1 MHRNAS
7 DRSLNRLSWE
17 VCSWSISS
25 PWEGQD
31 GWRMDYMISTRNMT
45 VDENTANVDLL
56 PKLQD
61 NGATPEPAL
70 DRLQFAHPT
79 LSLSESHIVYLM
91 GKLGM
96 WDKKT
101 LVLSIDM
108 RNARL
113 QGAATFDAER
123 MMGYTHTQSRI
134 SKFFDMVPG
143 DFLSFASK
151 WQAPR

>member
-1 MHRNAS
+1 
-7 DRSLNRLSWE
+7 
-17 VCSWSISS
+17 
-25 PWEGQD
+25 
-31 GWRMDYMISTRNMT
+31 MDYRFNTSSIV
-45 VDENTANVDLL
+45 VDDGTANVDLL
-56 PKLQD
+56 RQLRD
-61 NGATPEPAL
+61 NGATPQPAL
-70 DRLQFAHPT
+70 DGLLFAHPT

-91 GKLGM
+91 CEVSM

-108 RNARL
+108 RNPRL

>member
-1 MHRNAS
+1 MQ
-7 DRSLNRLSWE
+7 
-17 VCSWSISS
+17 
-25 PWEGQD
+25 G
-31 GWRMDYMISTRNMT
+31 
-45 VDENTANVDLL
+45 
-56 PKLQD
+56 
-61 NGATPEPAL
+61 NGGTLKPSL
-70 DRLQFAHPT
+70 DRLKIVNPT

-91 GKLGM
+91 CEVSM

-113 QGAATFDAER
+113 QGAVTFDAER